1 MHVVPEVPHRVEE
14 SRRSSVVARS
24 GRGWSPRRL
33 VSHRWTLLATLVV
46 LNGVDL
52 VLTRILLARGAAE
65 ANPVMAPLIDSWWG
79 WAVKTLGVGLV
90 ALAVLVTG
98 RDGKVERWLQVV
110 VGVYTAVVAW
120 NLVVLLASL

>member
-1 MHVVPEVPHRVEE
+1 
-14 SRRSSVVARS
+14 
-24 GRGWSPRRL
+24 